1 MSDLGQFFMAV
12 NIAAFDDPLAYKRR
26 MADFLQHVKASP
38 RADPDTEILV
48 AGEKEHRA
56 SERSKVHGVSLD
68 REVAQALAGHAE
80 RYRVDLPYADPR

>member
-1 MSDLGQFFMAV
+1 MSDLGQFFMAA
-12 NIAAFDDPLAYKRR
+12 NIAAFDDPLAQKRR

-56 SERSKVHGVSLD
+56 TVRSTAAGVNLD
-68 REVAQALAGHAE
+68 FEVAVVLAGLAE
-80 RYRVDLPYADPR
+80 RLHLDQPYPDPR